1 MIFSDFFDIINLR
14 MFRSHLK
21 EIMKKGSKFGL
32 IGPKTVNLIY
42 YKLLHLGVKLIIDKV
57 IFHIDN

>member
-1 MIFSDFFDIINLR
+1 

-57 IFHIDN
+57 IFHINVKTCFFSTDLLTW

>member
-1 MIFSDFFDIINLR
+1 

-32 IGPKTVNLIY
+32 IGPKTVNLMY